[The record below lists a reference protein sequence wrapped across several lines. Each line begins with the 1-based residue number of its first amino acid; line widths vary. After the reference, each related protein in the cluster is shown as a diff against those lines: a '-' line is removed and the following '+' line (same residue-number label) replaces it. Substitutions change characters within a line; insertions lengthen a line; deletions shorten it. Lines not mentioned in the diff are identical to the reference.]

1 MVVGLLIENVG
12 SIKEIKLKNSTD
24 SEYYK
29 LVGLKKDKDFCLR
42 TNWKVKLNKEYDIYL
57 YAKNTGRAGN
67 ENKYEFPPPIESEL
81 YFGKC
86 LLINKVNNKILDL
99 TVNEWEDIYNYLF
112 GGFDDVEDSEEEE
125 EEDDDIELTKEG
137 YEKDG
142 FIVDDVDDEEEDDD
156 SESEEFED
164 NEEEEEEELEL
175 DEEEN
180 DELEEELLKV
190 KKETKKK
197 KSKVN
202 KIQPEKKMEYMDYD
216 EELEEEDYV

>member
-1 MVVGLLIENVG
+1 MVVALLVENVG
-12 SIKEIKLKNSTD
+12 SIKEIKLKNQVD

-29 LVGLKKDKDFCLR
+29 LVGLKKDKDFSLR
-42 TNWKVKLNKEYDIYL
+42 TNWKVKLNKEYDIHL

-86 LLINKVNNKILDL
+86 LLINKINNKVVDL
-99 TVNEWEDIYNYLF
+99 TENEWEDIYNYLF

-142 FIVDDVDDEEEDDD
+142 FIVDDVDEEDEDDDD
-156 SESEEFED
+156 SESDEFED
-164 NEEEEEEELEL
+164 NEEEDDEEELEL
-175 DEEEN
+175 DDEDNEEFEEEIS
-180 DELEEELLKV
+180 KV
-190 KKETKKK
+190 KKDTKMKK
-197 KSKVN
+197 TKVN
-202 KIQPEKKMEYMDYD
+202 KMQPEKKSNILIMMKN
-216 EELEEEDYV
+216 